1 MSCVYKSFVGFS
13 LWILLVQHL
22 DLSLAQDEIRY
33 TQYVPVCA
41 PVSLVGVQG
50 KLICCDKQV
59 SLSDTS
65 DAASQTT
72 LIENQ
77 NFAQLNQF
85 FF

>member
-1 MSCVYKSFVGFS
+1 MSCVYKNFVGFS

-22 DLSLAQDEIRY
+22 DLTLAIDEHY
-33 TQYVPVCA
+33 TQYVPICA
-41 PVSLVGVQG
+41 PASLVGAPG

-59 SLSDTS
+59 GLSDTS